1 MHFQTGENNSVTMSI
16 ASGCQMCAFTG
27 AVGTMDGDGVKLNI
41 VASGKGVW
49 VDHLGEISAQGSE
62 EVLDINSFFLVCVYM
77 GGGGVFL
84 PLKILP
90 VCLLC
95 VKPFG

>member
-1 MHFQTGENNSVTMSI
+1 
-16 ASGCQMCAFTG
+16 
-27 AVGTMDGDGVKLNI
+27 MDGDGVKVNI

-77 GGGGVFL
+77 GGGGIFT
-84 PLKILP
+84 PKDIA
-90 VCLLC
+90 C
-95 VKPFG
+95 VSTLRKTIWLTPPTPPSCIC